1 MFESNR
7 IDGGNPHG
15 PVRCT
20 ERVGRAS
27 LTIAAIAC
35 LFAAAAVMAPAVAAD
50 VDPPWTD
57 PYTGLTL
64 DLHRDVPASGDTP
77 EWIDG
82 AACSGP
88 LWSNFAYCP
97 LKKITA
103 TVSGG
108 VNATTAGTL
117 SVERPTL
124 ISLGIDWW
132 IGGDE
137 NRNAN
142 VEMVYR
148 RKGETNWHKAL
159 PPLRLQGEKIAT
171 DPTWGSPPL
180 KYVIPN
186 MFSGSLFDLQPDTD
200 YEIKLTLTDP
210 DGVSGEAVRTVY
222 AHTRA
227 EPRDPGGGKVY
238 HVYPWGYKGPR
249 QQPAFTGLNAAYY
262 IEGGRHADW
271 SNVSAPRVQPGDVI
285 LDHAGTYKDTPTL
298 YGVWEDHPTL
308 GAPFDGTLYLTQSGT
323 PEKPIVIKAAGDGEV
338 IFDGGGNFNLFNLLA
353 ANYNYFEGI
362 TVRNTEIAF
371 LVGEKNIIGAS
382 GFTLEH
388 CRIEDVG
395 RGVYDDWGGSKDFYI
410 ADNVFVGRHDPD
422 KLLGWIPGGPFSRLP
437 GFPERLSGPGGSE
450 YAIKIYGQ
458 GHVVAYNRVERFHDG
473 IDVASYADPDGAPD
487 ELPARIPVSIDFYNN
502 DIFNMGDNCIEA
514 DGGARNIRVFRNRC
528 FNSAGGALSAQPLF
542 GGPLYFIRNVVVQA
556 IGTPLK
562 YSIMPAGVINYHN
575 TYLSQNNETNDA
587 SNVHF
592 RNNLMLSHGSREP
605 AGGSG
610 SANAGSGRE
619 ATPSFSVNTFTT
631 YSSSDYNGFRNGDG
645 VAQPFAWNSPPEG
658 IRTLYGGG
666 PPSKICGRGPY
677 GCNKAPSTPLV
688 HRSFK
693 SLAQYAAATGQDRHS
708 VMVDYDVFVR
718 AQPPN
723 LPDVQ
728 HLYQPD
734 DYDLTLRKG
743 AKAIDAGVVLPN
755 IDDGYTGRAPDLGA
769 YEYSQPVPHYGPRP

>member
-1 MFESNR
+1 MLDSAR
-7 IDGGNPHG
+7 S
-15 PVRCT
+15 
-20 ERVGRAS
+20 RVARLGRW
-27 LTIAAIAC
+27 
-35 LFAAAAVMAPAVAAD
+35 VAVAGLA
-50 VDPPWTD
+50 VAGLAVIGAMAARAAETDPTYTD
-57 PYTGLTL
+57 PYTGIAL
-64 DLHRDVPASGDTP
+64 DLHRDPAAPGGRP
-77 EWIDG
+77 QWVDG

-88 LWSNFAYCP
+88 LWSNFVNCP

-108 VNATTAGTL
+108 VDATTAGPL

-124 ISLGIDWW
+124 ISVGIDWW
-132 IGGDE
+132 INGDE
-137 NRNAN
+137 NRNAA

-148 RKGETNWHKAL
+148 RKGETSWHKAL
-159 PPLRLQGEKIAT
+159 PPLRLQGEKVAT

-186 MFSGSLFDLQPDTD
+186 MFSGSVFDLQPDTD
-200 YEIKLTLTDP
+200 YEIRLTLTDP
-210 DGVSGEAVRTVY
+210 DGVSGEAVRTVT

-227 EPRDPGGGKVY
+227 EPQVPTGGKVY
-238 HVYPWGYKGPR
+238 HVYPWGYKGPK

-285 LDHAGTYKDTPTL
+285 LVHAGVYKDTRTL

-323 PEKPIVIKAAGDGEV
+323 PEKPIVIKGAGDGEV
-338 IFDGGGNFNLFNLLA
+338 IFDGDGNFNLFNVEA

-371 LVGEKNIIGAS
+371 IVGMKNIIGAD
-382 GFTLEH
+382 GFTLKH
-388 CRIEDVG
+388 CKIEDVG
-395 RGVYDDWGGSKDFYI
+395 RGIYADWGGSKDFYI
-410 ADNVFVGRHDPD
+410 ADNIIIGRHDAGR
-422 KLLGWIPGGPFSRLP
+422 LLGWIPGGPFVGLP

-487 ELPARIPVSIDFYNN
+487 EIPDRIPVSIDFYNN

-556 IGTPLK
+556 IGNPLK
-562 YSIMPAGVINYHN
+562 YSIMPAGVVNYHN
-575 TYLSQNNETNDA
+575 TYLTQSNETNDA

-592 RNNLMLSHGSREP
+592 RNNLMLSHGALGGAGAGKPPEGGRRE
-605 AGGSG
+605 
-610 SANAGSGRE
+610 
-619 ATPSFSVNTFTT
+619 TPSFSVNTFTS
-631 YSSSDYNGFRNGDG
+631 YSSSDYNGFHNGDG
-645 VAQPFAWNSPPEG
+645 VAEPFAWNSPPDG
-658 IRTLYGGG
+658 VRTLYGGG
-666 PPSKICGRGPY
+666 PPSKVCGRGPY
-677 GCNKAPSTPLV
+677 GCNKSPTTPLV

-693 SLAQYAAATGQDRHS
+693 SLAAYAAATGEDRHS
-708 VMVDYDVFVR
+708 VMVDYSIFVH
-718 AQPPN
+718 ATAPN
-723 LPDVQ
+723 LADVQ
-728 HLYQPD
+728 HLYQPA

-743 AKAIDAGVVLPN
+743 TKAIDAGVVLPN
-755 IDDGYTGRAPDLGA
+755 INDGYTGRAPDLGA
-769 YEYSQPVPHYGPRP
+769 YEYGQPVPHYGPRP